1 MDRDVT
7 NSFSAS
13 EAVFR
18 MRQTFVVLLSLIV
31 GMFGWFGVAT
41 AQKRVAL
48 VVGNS
53 AYTHTPTL
61 ANPRNDALDVA
72 AALTGF
78 GFEVV
83 EGYDLDKPA
92 FDRTVRTFATALQG
106 ADAGVFFY
114 AGHALQVQ
122 GHNYLVPIDAELSAA
137 AALDF
142 EMVRLDLIQRTMENH
157 ARTNILFLDACRDN
171 PLIRNLARSMGT
183 RSASIGQGLASVEAG
198 VGTLISFSTQ
208 PGNVALDGGGR
219 NSPFAGALVR
229 NMRQSMDDLSTLLI
243 AVRND
248 VMKATGNKQIPWE
261 HSSLTGR
268 FYFNPPA
275 SSPQPAPPSSA
286 PAAARDEAADAWAAA
301 KESAS
306 PAVLEA
312 FINRYASSFYA
323 ELARERLQA
332 LKSREAAATATPA
345 TPSPSP
351 ADPRASSPQPGS
363 LASDPWTLTGNNSL
377 DLLNGRVLFSMIG
390 TPHAGRRDLV
400 GVRVN
405 GETAT
410 LSVGQFVNL
419 TREGELCGIF
429 LREIHAK
436 ERQADFRVLC
446 GAAYGNPRQDLAA
459 LSVNLPAVAPKAE
472 VFYMENGTSREFQVG
487 SESVVIAFIGTPYRG
502 RRDLA
507 GVRVRGEDKSLAI
520 GQMADVYANDLAC
533 GFVLRQINIGNKSA
547 EFQWQC

>member
-1 MDRDVT
+1 
-7 NSFSAS
+7 
-13 EAVFR
+13 
-18 MRQTFVVLLSLIV
+18 MRQIFCVLLSLVV
-31 GMFGWFGVAT
+31 GVFAWVEVAT

-48 VVGNS
+48 VIGNS
-53 AYTHTPTL
+53 AYAHTPTL
-61 ANPRNDALDVA
+61 TNPRNDALDVA
-72 AALTGF
+72 AALAAF

-83 EGYDLDKPA
+83 EGYDLDKA
-92 FDRTVRTFATALQG
+92 GFDRTVRTFATALQG

-122 GHNYLVPIDAELSAA
+122 GQNYLVPIDAELSAA

-157 ARTNILFLDACRDN
+157 SRTNILFLDACRDN
-171 PLIRNLARSMGT
+171 PLMRNLARSMGT
-183 RSASIGQGLASVEAG
+183 RSANIGQGLASVEAG

-229 NMRQSMDDLSTLLI
+229 NMRESKDDLSTLLI

-268 FYFNPPA
+268 FYFSPPA
-275 SSPQPAPPSSA
+275 PTAPSSSA
-286 PAAARDEAADAWAAA
+286 PAAPRDEAADAWAAA
-301 KESAS
+301 KESTS
-306 PAVLEA
+306 SAVLEA
-312 FINRYASSFYA
+312 FIKRYGSSFYS
-323 ELARERLQA
+323 ELARERLATLASKQ
-332 LKSREAAATATPA
+332 AAATTPA
-345 TPSPSP
+345 RTPAASPEPTP
-351 ADPRASSPQPGS
+351 APPDTTTSAPSS
-363 LASDPWTLTGNNSL
+363 SDPWTLAGNQSL
-377 DLLNGRVLFSMIG
+377 DLLGGRVLFSMIG
-390 TPHAGRRDLV
+390 TPHAGRRNLV

-429 LREIHAK
+429 LRQIHVK
-436 ERQADFRVLC
+436 ERQADFQVLC
-446 GAAYGNPRQDLAA
+446 GAAYGDPRQDLAT

-472 VFYMENGTSREFQVG
+472 VFYMENGTSREFRAG

-520 GQMADVYANDLAC
+520 GLKVDVYANDLAC
-533 GFVLRQINIGNKSA
+533 GFVLRQIHIGSKSA